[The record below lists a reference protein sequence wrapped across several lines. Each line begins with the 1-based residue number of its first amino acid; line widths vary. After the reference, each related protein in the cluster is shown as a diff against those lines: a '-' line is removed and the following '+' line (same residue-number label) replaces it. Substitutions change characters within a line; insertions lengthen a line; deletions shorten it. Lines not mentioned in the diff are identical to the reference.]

1 MVFFGLTKV
10 VSKKIQS
17 VYLDPEFRKGLVM
30 PRLVQIARSNGI
42 NTITGP
48 FSTAGQSFANRYKF
62 KVDQDVNEVSEPN
75 KL

>member
-1 MVFFGLTKV
+1 
-10 VSKKIQS
+10 
-17 VYLDPEFRKGLVM
+17 M